1 MIRWQTMLRVELG
14 RSRGEDASGHVER
27 HDPVRDIDDLADLQV
42 AGGAARYPALI

>member
-1 MIRWQTMLRVELG
+1 MIRCLAMLRVEPG
-14 RSRGEDASGHVER
+14 KSSGEDAARHVIR